1 MDELD
6 DDDDIPVFE
15 CINSRA
21 VNDEVQTNMLMV
33 TGNGNRLDLHRRC
46 SWREVVKV
54 GLALHR
60 RHPKGQSGL
69 ARSHNHLR
77 LPCGDV

>member
-1 MDELD
+1 MDELDD

-33 TGNGNRLDLHRRC
+33 TG
-46 SWREVVKV
+46 
-54 GLALHR
+54 
-60 RHPKGQSGL
+60 
-69 ARSHNHLR
+69 
-77 LPCGDV
+77 